1 MLKFDRASAIITRL
15 GMIGDSMCKK
25 FEVLG
30 VQLDGYTAKEAMQEA
45 IRYMETE
52 PISTIEILAGPSV
65 IELME
70 TGDLREKLAQ
80 MDLLVVGDRTLL
92 ELSGLEERG
101 LLREAETNL
110 FVKMFLRYLKKDHRK
125 VFLLSSNEERQKSL
139 REYLERYYSGIEISG
154 AEIVEDR
161 TGVNDMIVN
170 KINGAEIDCIISVL
184 PSPLQEDFIGENK
197 PVLDARIWMG
207 LGEGMKSSWQKN
219 NKKTRLQNFLV
230 KFKLKSEMKKKEKEE
245 QEQFGEKQ

>member
-1 MLKFDRASAIITRL
+1 MKFKRWSVIIARL
-15 GMIGDSMCKK
+15 GMLGDSMDEK

-52 PISTIEILAGPSV
+52 AISTIEILAGASV

-70 TGDLREKLAQ
+70 TGDLREKLEQ
-80 MDLLVVGDRTLL
+80 MELLVVGDRTLL
-92 ELSGLEERG
+92 ELSGIRDRT

-110 FVKMFLRYLKKDHRK
+110 FLKMFLRYLKKGHRK
-125 VFLLSSNEERQKSL
+125 VFLLAPNEDEKEKF
-139 REYLERYYSGIEISG
+139 REYLEKYYSGLEISG

-161 TGVNDMIVN
+161 PGASDMIVN
-170 KINGAEIDCIISVL
+170 KINGAETDCILSVL
-184 PSPLQEDFIGENK
+184 PSPLQENFIGENK

-207 LGEGMKSSWQKN
+207 LGEGIKNSRNKSGKRT
-219 NKKTRLQNFLV
+219 KLQNFFV
-230 KFKLKSEMKKKEKEE
+230 KFVLKSEMKKQEKEQQGQSDTKE
-245 QEQFGEKQ
+245 

>member
-1 MLKFDRASAIITRL
+1 MMLYKVHKSIKV
-15 GMIGDSMCKK
+15 DS
-25 FEVLG
+25 
-30 VQLDGYTAKEAMQEA
+30 
-45 IRYMETE
+45 
-52 PISTIEILAGPSV
+52 
-65 IELME
+65 
-70 TGDLREKLAQ
+70 
-80 MDLLVVGDRTLL
+80 LV
-92 ELSGLEERG
+92 
-101 LLREAETNL
+101 
-110 FVKMFLRYLKKDHRK
+110 
-125 VFLLSSNEERQKSL
+125 
-139 REYLERYYSGIEISG
+139 
-154 AEIVEDR
+154 
-161 TGVNDMIVN
+161 VNDMIVN

>member
-1 MLKFDRASAIITRL
+1 MLKLDRASAIITRL

-161 TGVNDMIVN
+161 PGVNDMIVN

-219 NKKTRLQNFLV
+219 YKKTRLQNFLV

>member
-52 PISTIEILAGPSV
+52 PISTIEILAGTSV
-65 IELME
+65 SELIE
-70 TGDLREKLAQ
+70 TGEFREKLEK

-92 ELSGLEERG
+92 ELSGIDDKS

-110 FVKMFLRYLKKDHRK
+110 FVKMFLRYLKKGRRK
-125 VFLLSSNEERQKSL
+125 VFLLAPDEEQKEKFQS
-139 REYLERYYSGIEISG
+139 YLERYYSEIEISG
-154 AEIVEDR
+154 SEIVEDR
-161 TGVNDMIVN
+161 PGMNDMIVN
-170 KINGAEIDCIISVL
+170 KINGAETECVLSVL
-184 PSPLQEDFIGENK
+184 PSPLQENFIGENK
-197 PVLDARIWMG
+197 PVLDARIWLG
-207 LGEGMKSSWQKN
+207 LGESIKN
-219 NKKTRLQNFLV
+219 SHRKRNKKAKLQNFFI
-230 KFKLKSEMKKKEKEE
+230 KFLLKSEIKKQEKEQQGQLGTKE
-245 QEQFGEKQ
+245 